1 MKVKGK
7 LIHPIV
13 GANFEVDRKMGV
25 GDCFACDGA
34 RWEITA
40 VYGTRKGSRIRQVGA
55 WQVEGDVGG
64 LPTGTRIP
72 DDATLTADGRERQ
85 EAHWGYLGYSRDAR
99 LPKNLRGG
107 K

>member
-64 LPTGTRIP
+64 FPTGTRIP
-72 DDATLTADGRERQ
+72 DDATLGI
-85 EAHWGYLGYSRDAR
+85 SRLQPRRSVAEE
-99 LPKNLRGG
+99 PAW
-107 K
+107 